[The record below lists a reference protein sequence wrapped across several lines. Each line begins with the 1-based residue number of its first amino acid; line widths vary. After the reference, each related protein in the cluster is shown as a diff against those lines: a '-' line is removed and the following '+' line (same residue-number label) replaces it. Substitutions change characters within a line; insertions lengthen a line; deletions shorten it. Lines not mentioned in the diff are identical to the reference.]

1 MAEQEII
8 EGNSLTIGSAL
19 DDATT
24 AWGNELASENGEES
38 LEEETETT
46 PDESEELELDSED
59 SEDVQ
64 DEEEV
69 DEDLDEVE
77 SDVQMFKVRA
87 DGEELN
93 VSLDELISGYS
104 RQSSFTKKSQSLAE
118 DRKSFESEIAEARQL
133 RSQAIE
139 ALESAKTA
147 QPQQAQKDSQYW
159 QDLKDSDPMQFMLE
173 RDELREA
180 QMQDQ
185 MREQQI
191 SQLKAQENAEQQA
204 NLEKYISSQRDN
216 LSTLIPE
223 WSDEKVAKSERK
235 AIVEYG
241 KNIGFTDQELNEAY
255 DSRAVATMRKA
266 MLYDRLTQKRGT
278 LKPSHRSSM
287 KAGSQSINPS
297 STKSRKA
304 SARLQKSGSV
314 DDAQA
319 VFYNMIRS

>member
-8 EGNSLTIGSAL
+8 EGNSLVIGSAL

-46 PDESEELELDSED
+46 PDELEELELDSED

-64 DEEEV
+64 DEEV
-69 DEDLDEVE
+69 DEDSEEVE
-77 SDVQMFKVRA
+77 SNVQMFKVRS
-87 DGEELN
+87 DGEDLD

-147 QPQQAQKDSQYW
+147 QPQVAQKDSQYW

-173 RDELREA
+173 RDEMREA

-191 SQLKAQENAEQQA
+191 QKLRAQENAEQQA
-204 NLEKYISSQRDN
+204 NLEKYIASQRDN

-241 KNIGFTDQELNEAY
+241 KNIGFTDTELNEAY

-304 SARLQKSGSV
+304 SARLKKSGSV

>member
-64 DEEEV
+64 DEDEV

-87 DGEELN
+87 DGEELD

-204 NLEKYISSQRDN
+204 NLEKYIASQRDN

-223 WSDEKVAKSERK
+223 WSDEKIAKAERK

-266 MLYDRLTQKRGT
+266 MLYDKLAKKRGT

-297 STKSRKA
+297 STKSKKA
-304 SARLQKSGSV
+304 SERLRKSGKV
-314 DDAQA
+314 EDAQA

>member
-64 DEEEV
+64 DDEEV

-77 SDVQMFKVRA
+77 SDAQMYKVRA
-87 DGEELN
+87 DGEELD

-104 RQSSFTKKSQSLAE
+104 RQSSFTKKSQALAE

-133 RSQAIE
+133 RSKAIE
-139 ALESAKTA
+139 ILENARSA
-147 QPQQAQKDSQYW
+147 QPQQAQKDPQYW

-173 RDELREA
+173 RDEMREA
-180 QMQDQ
+180 QAQDQ

-191 SQLKAQENAEQQA
+191 HQLRAQENAEQQA
-204 NLEKYISSQRDN
+204 NLEKYIESQRDN
-216 LSTLIPE
+216 LGTLIPE
-223 WSDEKVAKSERK
+223 WSDEKVAKAERK

-241 KNIGFTDQELNEAY
+241 KSIGFTDKELDEAY

-266 MLYDRLTQKRGT
+266 MLYDKLAKKRGT
-278 LKPSHRSSM
+278 LRPSHRSSM
-287 KAGSQSINPS
+287 KAGSQSVNPS
-297 STKSRKA
+297 KTASRKA
-304 SARLQKSGSV
+304 SARLKKSGSV
-314 DDAQA
+314 DDASA

>member
-1 MAEQEII
+1 MAEQEVV
-8 EGNSLTIGSAL
+8 EGNSLVIGNAL
-19 DDATT
+19 DDATV
-24 AWGNELASENGEES
+24 AWGKELSSEDGEES
-38 LEEETETT
+38 LEEQAEES

-59 SEDVQ
+59 VQ
-64 DEEEV
+64 DEEE
-69 DEDLDEVE
+69 DEDLEEVE
-77 SDVQMFKVRA
+77 SNVQMFKVRS
-87 DGEELN
+87 DGEDLD

-118 DRKSFESEIAEARQL
+118 DRKSFENEIAEARQL

-147 QPQQAQKDSQYW
+147 QPQVAQKDSQYW

-173 RDELREA
+173 RDELRET

-204 NLEKYISSQRDN
+204 NLEKYIASQRDN

-223 WSDEKVAKSERK
+223 WSDEKIAKAERK

-266 MLYDRLTQKRGT
+266 MLYDKLAKKRGT

-297 STKSRKA
+297 STKSKKA
-304 SARLQKSGSV
+304 SERLRKSGKV
-314 DDAQA
+314 EDAQA

>member
-1 MAEQEII
+1 MAEQEVV
-8 EGNSLTIGSAL
+8 EGNSLVIGNAL
-19 DDATT
+19 DDATV
-24 AWGNELASENGEES
+24 AWGKELSSEDGEES
-38 LEEETETT
+38 LEEQAEES

-59 SEDVQ
+59 VQ
-64 DEEEV
+64 DEEDV
-69 DEDLDEVE
+69 DEDLEEVE
-77 SDVQMFKVRA
+77 SNVQMFKVRS
-87 DGEELN
+87 DGEDLD

-118 DRKSFESEIAEARQL
+118 DRKSFENEIAEARQL

-147 QPQQAQKDSQYW
+147 QPQVAQKDSQYW

-173 RDELREA
+173 RDELRET

-191 SQLKAQENAEQQA
+191 SQLKSQENAEQQA
-204 NLEKYISSQRDN
+204 NLEKYIASQRDN

-223 WSDEKVAKSERK
+223 WSDEKIAKAERK

-266 MLYDRLTQKRGT
+266 MLYDKLAKKRGT

-297 STKSRKA
+297 STKSKKA
-304 SARLQKSGSV
+304 SERLRKSGKV
-314 DDAQA
+314 EDAQA

>member
-87 DGEELN
+87 DGEELD

-118 DRKSFESEIAEARQL
+118 DRKSFENEIAEARQL

-147 QPQQAQKDSQYW
+147 QPQVAQKDSQYW

-173 RDELREA
+173 RDEMREA

-204 NLEKYISSQRDN
+204 NLEKYIASQRDN

-223 WSDEKVAKSERK
+223 WSDEKIAKAERK

-266 MLYDRLTQKRGT
+266 MLYDKLAKKRGT

-297 STKSRKA
+297 STKSKKA
-304 SARLQKSGSV
+304 SERLRKSGKV
-314 DDAQA
+314 EDAQA

>member
-1 MAEQEII
+1 MAEQEVV
-8 EGNSLTIGSAL
+8 EGNSLVIGNAL
-19 DDATT
+19 DDATV
-24 AWGNELASENGEES
+24 AWGKELSSEDGEES
-38 LEEETETT
+38 LEEQAEES

-59 SEDVQ
+59 VQ
-64 DEEEV
+64 DEEE
-69 DEDLDEVE
+69 DEDLEEVE
-77 SDVQMFKVRA
+77 SNVQMFKVRA
-87 DGEELN
+87 DGEDLD

-118 DRKSFESEIAEARQL
+118 DRKSFENEIAEARQL

-147 QPQQAQKDSQYW
+147 QPQVAQKDSQYW

-173 RDELREA
+173 RDELRET

-204 NLEKYISSQRDN
+204 NLEKYIASQRDN

-223 WSDEKVAKSERK
+223 WSDEKVAKAERK

-266 MLYDRLTQKRGT
+266 MLYDKLAKKRGT

-297 STKSRKA
+297 STKSKKA
-304 SARLQKSGSV
+304 SERLRKSGKV
-314 DDAQA
+314 EDAQA

>member
-1 MAEQEII
+1 MAEQEIV
-8 EGNSLTIGSAL
+8 EGNSLQIGSDL
-19 DDATT
+19 DDATS
-24 AWGNELASENGEES
+24 AWESELSSENGDEP
-38 LEEETETT
+38 LEEQAEAST
-46 PDESEELELDSED
+46 DESEELELDSED
-59 SEDVQ
+59 VQ
-64 DEEEV
+64 DEEED
-69 DEDLDEVE
+69 DELEEVE
-77 SDVQMFKVRA
+77 SNVQSFKVRS
-87 DGEELN
+87 DGVDLD
-93 VSLDELISGYS
+93 VTLDELISGYS

-139 ALESAKTA
+139 VLESAKTV
-147 QPQQAQKDSQYW
+147 QPQQAPKTPEYW

-173 RDELREA
+173 RDDMREA
-180 QMQDQ
+180 QMQGQ

-191 SQLKAQENAEQQA
+191 NQLRSQEDQEQQA
-204 NLEKYISSQRDN
+204 NLEKYISSQRDQ

-223 WSDEKVAKSERK
+223 WSDEKIASSERK

-241 KNIGFTDQELNEAY
+241 KGVGFTDKELGEAY

-266 MLYDRLTQKRGT
+266 MLYDKLTQKRGT
-278 LKPSHRSSM
+278 LKPSHRTSM

-297 STKSRKA
+297 STSSKKA

-314 DDAQA
+314 EDAQS

>member
-1 MAEQEII
+1 MAEQEIV
-8 EGNSLTIGSAL
+8 EGNSLQIGSDL
-19 DDATT
+19 DDATS
-24 AWGNELASENGEES
+24 AWESELSSENGDEP
-38 LEEETETT
+38 LEEQAEAST
-46 PDESEELELDSED
+46 DESEELELDSED
-59 SEDVQ
+59 VQ
-64 DEEEV
+64 DEEV
-69 DEDLDEVE
+69 DEDLEEVE
-77 SDVQMFKVRA
+77 SNVQSFKVRS
-87 DGEELN
+87 DGVDLD
-93 VSLDELISGYS
+93 VTLDELISGYS

-139 ALESAKTA
+139 VLESAKTV
-147 QPQQAQKDSQYW
+147 QPQQAPKTPEYW

-173 RDELREA
+173 RDEMREA
-180 QMQDQ
+180 QMQGQ

-191 SQLKAQENAEQQA
+191 SQLKSQEDQEQQA
-204 NLEKYISSQRDN
+204 NLEKYISSQRDQ

-223 WSDEKVAKSERK
+223 WSDEKIASSERK

-241 KNIGFTDQELNEAY
+241 KGVGFTDKELGEAY

-266 MLYDRLTQKRGT
+266 MLYDKLTQKRGT
-278 LKPSHRSSM
+278 LKPNHRASM

-297 STKSRKA
+297 STSSKKA

-314 DDAQA
+314 EDAQS

>member
-1 MAEQEII
+1 MAEQEVV
-8 EGNSLTIGSAL
+8 EGNSLVIGNAL
-19 DDATT
+19 DDATV
-24 AWGNELASENGEES
+24 AWGKELSSEDGEES
-38 LEEETETT
+38 LEEQAEES

-59 SEDVQ
+59 VQ
-64 DEEEV
+64 DEEE

-87 DGEELN
+87 DGEELD

-118 DRKSFESEIAEARQL
+118 DRKSFENEIAEARQL

-147 QPQQAQKDSQYW
+147 QPQVAQKDSQYW

-173 RDELREA
+173 RDEMREA

-204 NLEKYISSQRDN
+204 NLEKYIASQRDN

-223 WSDEKVAKSERK
+223 WSDEKVAKAERK

-266 MLYDRLTQKRGT
+266 MLYDKLAKKRGT

-297 STKSRKA
+297 STKSKKA
-304 SARLQKSGSV
+304 SERLRKSGKIE
-314 DDAQA
+314 DAQA

>member
-1 MAEQEII
+1 MAEQEIV
-8 EGNSLTIGSAL
+8 EGNSLQIGSDL
-19 DDATT
+19 DDATS
-24 AWGNELASENGEES
+24 AWESELSSENGDEP
-38 LEEETETT
+38 LEEQAEAST
-46 PDESEELELDSED
+46 DESEELELDSED
-59 SEDVQ
+59 VQ
-64 DEEEV
+64 DEEV
-69 DEDLDEVE
+69 DEDLEEVE
-77 SDVQMFKVRA
+77 SNVQSFKVRS
-87 DGEELN
+87 DGVDLD
-93 VSLDELISGYS
+93 VTLDELISGYS

-139 ALESAKTA
+139 VLESAKTV
-147 QPQQAQKDSQYW
+147 QPQQAPKTPEYW

-173 RDELREA
+173 RDDMREA
-180 QMQDQ
+180 QMQGQ

-191 SQLKAQENAEQQA
+191 SQLRSQEEQEQQA
-204 NLEKYISSQRDN
+204 NLEKYISSQRDQ

-223 WSDEKVAKSERK
+223 WSNEKIASSERK

-241 KNIGFTDQELNEAY
+241 KGVGFTDKELGEAY

-266 MLYDRLTQKRGT
+266 MLYDKLTQKRGT
-278 LKPSHRSSM
+278 LKPNHRASM

-297 STKSRKA
+297 STSSKKA

-314 DDAQA
+314 EDAQS

>member
-64 DEEEV
+64 DEDEV
-69 DEDLDEVE
+69 DEDLEEVE
-77 SDVQMFKVRA
+77 SNVQMFKVRS
-87 DGEELN
+87 DGEDLD

-118 DRKSFESEIAEARQL
+118 DRKSFENEIAEARQL

-147 QPQQAQKDSQYW
+147 QPQVAQKDSQYW

-204 NLEKYISSQRDN
+204 NLEKYIASQRDN

-223 WSDEKVAKSERK
+223 WSDEKIAKAERK

-266 MLYDRLTQKRGT
+266 MLYDKLAKKRGT

-297 STKSRKA
+297 STKSKKA
-304 SARLQKSGSV
+304 SERLRKSGKV
-314 DDAQA
+314 EDAQA

>member
-1 MAEQEII
+1 MAEQEIV
-8 EGNSLTIGSAL
+8 EGNSLQIGSDL
-19 DDATT
+19 DDATS
-24 AWGNELASENGEES
+24 AWESELSSENGDEP
-38 LEEETETT
+38 LEEQAEAST
-46 PDESEELELDSED
+46 DESEELELDSED
-59 SEDVQ
+59 VQ
-64 DEEEV
+64 DEEED
-69 DEDLDEVE
+69 DEEEEVE
-77 SDVQMFKVRA
+77 SNVQSFKVRS
-87 DGEELN
+87 DGVDLD
-93 VSLDELISGYS
+93 VTLDELISGYS

-139 ALESAKTA
+139 VLESAKTV
-147 QPQQAQKDSQYW
+147 QPQQAPKTPEYW

-173 RDELREA
+173 RDDMREA
-180 QMQDQ
+180 QMQGQ

-191 SQLKAQENAEQQA
+191 SQLRSQEEQEQQA
-204 NLEKYISSQRDN
+204 NLEKYISSQRDQ

-223 WSDEKVAKSERK
+223 WSNEKIASSERK

-241 KNIGFTDQELNEAY
+241 KGVGFTDKELGEAY

-266 MLYDRLTQKRGT
+266 MLYDKLTQKRGT
-278 LKPSHRSSM
+278 LKPNHRASM

-297 STKSRKA
+297 STSSKKA

-314 DDAQA
+314 EDAQS

>member
-38 LEEETETT
+38 LEEEPEAS
-46 PDESEELELDSED
+46 PDESEELELDSEE
-59 SEDVQ
+59 SAEEEEDE

-69 DEDLDEVE
+69 ESNVQSFKVRSDGEDLD
-77 SDVQMFKVRA
+77 
-87 DGEELN
+87 

-104 RQSSFTKKSQSLAE
+104 RQSSFTKKSQALAE
-118 DRKSFESEIAEARQL
+118 DRKSFENEIAEAKQL

-147 QPQQAQKDSQYW
+147 LPQQAQKDSQYW
-159 QDLKDSDPMQFMLE
+159 QDLKDTDPMQFVLE
-173 RDELREA
+173 RDEMREA

-185 MREQQI
+185 MREQQVQ
-191 SQLKAQENAEQQA
+191 QLRMQEDAEQQA
-204 NLEKYISSQRDN
+204 NLEKYIASQRDR
-216 LSTLIPE
+216 LGELIPE
-223 WSDEKVAKSERK
+223 WSDEKVADSERK
-235 AIVEYG
+235 LIVEYG
-241 KNIGFTDQELNEAY
+241 KGIGFTDKELSEAY

-278 LKPSHRSSM
+278 LKPSHRASM

-304 SARLQKSGSV
+304 SARLKKSGSV
-314 DDAQA
+314 DDAA
-319 VFYNMIRS
+319 GVFYNMIRA

>member
-1 MAEQEII
+1 MAEQEIV
-8 EGNSLTIGSAL
+8 EGNSLTIGSGL

-24 AWGNELASENGEES
+24 AWGTELSSENGEES
-38 LEEETETT
+38 LDEQTEVA

-59 SEDVQ
+59 VQ
-64 DEEEV
+64 DEEE
-69 DEDLDEVE
+69 DEDSEEVE
-77 SDVQMFKVRA
+77 SNVQSFKVRS
-87 DGEELN
+87 DGVDLD
-93 VSLDELISGYS
+93 VTLDELISGYS

-139 ALESAKTA
+139 VLESAKTV
-147 QPQQAQKDSQYW
+147 QPQQAPKTPEYW

-173 RDELREA
+173 RDDMREA
-180 QMQDQ
+180 QMQGQ

-191 SQLKAQENAEQQA
+191 SQLRSQEEQEQQA
-204 NLEKYISSQRDN
+204 NLEKYISSQRDQ

-223 WSDEKVAKSERK
+223 WSNEKIASSERK

-241 KNIGFTDQELNEAY
+241 KGVGFTDKELGEAY

-266 MLYDRLTQKRGT
+266 MLYDKLTQKRGT
-278 LKPSHRSSM
+278 LKPNHRASM

-297 STKSRKA
+297 STSSKKA

-314 DDAQA
+314 EDAQS

>member
-1 MAEQEII
+1 MAEQEVV
-8 EGNSLTIGSAL
+8 EGNSLVIGNAL
-19 DDATT
+19 DDATV
-24 AWGNELASENGEES
+24 AWGKELSSEDGEES
-38 LEEETETT
+38 LEEQAEES

-59 SEDVQ
+59 VQ
-64 DEEEV
+64 DEEE

-87 DGEELN
+87 DGEELD

-118 DRKSFESEIAEARQL
+118 DRKSFENEIAEARQL

-147 QPQQAQKDSQYW
+147 QPQVAQKDSQYW

-204 NLEKYISSQRDN
+204 NLEKYIASQRDN

-223 WSDEKVAKSERK
+223 WSDEKIAKAERK

-266 MLYDRLTQKRGT
+266 MLYDKLAKKRGT

-297 STKSRKA
+297 STKSKKA
-304 SARLQKSGSV
+304 SERLRKSGKV
-314 DDAQA
+314 EDAQA

>member
-1 MAEQEII
+1 MAEQEIV
-8 EGNSLTIGSAL
+8 EGNSLQIGSDL
-19 DDATT
+19 DDATS
-24 AWGNELASENGEES
+24 AWESELSSENGDEP
-38 LEEETETT
+38 LEEQAEAST
-46 PDESEELELDSED
+46 DESEELELDSED
-59 SEDVQ
+59 VQ
-64 DEEEV
+64 DEEED
-69 DEDLDEVE
+69 DEEEEVE
-77 SDVQMFKVRA
+77 SNVQSFKVRS
-87 DGEELN
+87 DGVDLD
-93 VSLDELISGYS
+93 VTLDELISGYS

-139 ALESAKTA
+139 VLESAKTV
-147 QPQQAQKDSQYW
+147 QPQQAPKTPEYW

-173 RDELREA
+173 RDEMREA
-180 QMQDQ
+180 QMQGQ

-191 SQLKAQENAEQQA
+191 SQLKSQEDQEQQA
-204 NLEKYISSQRDN
+204 NLEKYISSQRDQ

-223 WSDEKVAKSERK
+223 WSDEKIASSERK

-241 KNIGFTDQELNEAY
+241 KGVGFTDKELGEAY

-266 MLYDRLTQKRGT
+266 MLYDKLTQKRGT
-278 LKPSHRSSM
+278 LKPNHRASM

-297 STKSRKA
+297 STSSKKA

-314 DDAQA
+314 EDAQS

>member
-64 DEEEV
+64 DEDEV
-69 DEDLDEVE
+69 DEDSEEVE
-77 SDVQMFKVRA
+77 SNVQMFKVRS
-87 DGEELN
+87 DGEDLD

-147 QPQQAQKDSQYW
+147 QPQVAQKDSQYW

>member
-1 MAEQEII
+1 MAEQEVV
-8 EGNSLTIGSAL
+8 EGNSLVIGNAL
-19 DDATT
+19 DDATV
-24 AWGNELASENGEES
+24 AWGKELSSEDGEES
-38 LEEETETT
+38 LEEQAEES

-59 SEDVQ
+59 VQ
-64 DEEEV
+64 DEEE
-69 DEDLDEVE
+69 DEDLEEVE
-77 SDVQMFKVRA
+77 SNVQMFKVRS
-87 DGEELN
+87 DGEDLD

-118 DRKSFESEIAEARQL
+118 DRKSFENEIAEARQL

-147 QPQQAQKDSQYW
+147 QPQVAQKDSQYW

-204 NLEKYISSQRDN
+204 NLEKYIASQRDN

-223 WSDEKVAKSERK
+223 WSDEKVAKAERK

-266 MLYDRLTQKRGT
+266 MLYDKLAKKRGT

-297 STKSRKA
+297 STKSKKA
-304 SARLQKSGSV
+304 SERLRKSGKV
-314 DDAQA
+314 EDAQA

>member
-1 MAEQEII
+1 MAEQEIV
-8 EGNSLTIGSAL
+8 EGNSLQIGSDL
-19 DDATT
+19 DDATS
-24 AWGNELASENGEES
+24 AWESELSSENGDEP
-38 LEEETETT
+38 LEEQAEAST
-46 PDESEELELDSED
+46 DESEELELDSED
-59 SEDVQ
+59 VQ
-64 DEEEV
+64 DEEED
-69 DEDLDEVE
+69 DEEEEVE
-77 SDVQMFKVRA
+77 SNVQSFKVRS
-87 DGEELN
+87 DGVDLD
-93 VSLDELISGYS
+93 VTLDELISGYS

-139 ALESAKTA
+139 VLESAKTV
-147 QPQQAQKDSQYW
+147 QPQQAPKTPEYW

-173 RDELREA
+173 RDDMREA
-180 QMQDQ
+180 QMQGQ

-191 SQLKAQENAEQQA
+191 SQLKSQEDQEHQA
-204 NLEKYISSQRDN
+204 NLEKYISSQRDQ

-223 WSDEKVAKSERK
+223 WSDEKIASSERK

-241 KNIGFTDQELNEAY
+241 KGVGFTDKELGEAY

-266 MLYDRLTQKRGT
+266 MLYDKLTQKRGT
-278 LKPSHRSSM
+278 LKPSHRTSM

-297 STKSRKA
+297 STSSKKA

-314 DDAQA
+314 EDAQS

>member
-1 MAEQEII
+1 MAEQEIV
-8 EGNSLTIGSAL
+8 EGNSLQIGSDL
-19 DDATT
+19 DDATS
-24 AWGNELASENGEES
+24 AWESELSSENGDEP
-38 LEEETETT
+38 LEEQAEAST
-46 PDESEELELDSED
+46 DESEELELDSED
-59 SEDVQ
+59 VQ
-64 DEEEV
+64 DEEED
-69 DEDLDEVE
+69 DELEEVE
-77 SDVQMFKVRA
+77 SNVQSFKVRS
-87 DGEELN
+87 DGVDLD
-93 VSLDELISGYS
+93 VTLDELISGYS

-139 ALESAKTA
+139 VLESAKTV
-147 QPQQAQKDSQYW
+147 QPQQAPKTPEYW

-173 RDELREA
+173 RDEMREA
-180 QMQDQ
+180 QMQGQ

-191 SQLKAQENAEQQA
+191 SQLKSQEDQEQQA
-204 NLEKYISSQRDN
+204 NLEKYISSQRDQ

-223 WSDEKVAKSERK
+223 WSDEKIASSERK

-241 KNIGFTDQELNEAY
+241 KGVGFTDKELGEAY

-266 MLYDRLTQKRGT
+266 MLYDKLTQKRGT
-278 LKPSHRSSM
+278 LKPNHRASM

-297 STKSRKA
+297 STSSKKA

-314 DDAQA
+314 EDAQS

>member
-1 MAEQEII
+1 MAEQEVV
-8 EGNSLTIGSAL
+8 EGNSLVIGNAL
-19 DDATT
+19 DDATV
-24 AWGNELASENGEES
+24 AWGKELSSEDGEES
-38 LEEETETT
+38 LEEQAEES

-59 SEDVQ
+59 VQ
-64 DEEEV
+64 DEEE
-69 DEDLDEVE
+69 DEDSEEVE
-77 SDVQMFKVRA
+77 SNVQMFKVRS
-87 DGEELN
+87 DGEDLD

-147 QPQQAQKDSQYW
+147 QPQVAQKDSQYW

>member
-1 MAEQEII
+1 MAEQEVV
-8 EGNSLTIGSAL
+8 EGNSLVIGNAL
-19 DDATT
+19 DDATV
-24 AWGNELASENGEES
+24 AWGKELSSEDGEES
-38 LEEETETT
+38 LEEQAEES

-59 SEDVQ
+59 VQ
-64 DEEEV
+64 DEEE

-87 DGEELN
+87 DGEELD

-118 DRKSFESEIAEARQL
+118 DRKSFENEIAEARQL

-147 QPQQAQKDSQYW
+147 QPQVAQKDSQYW

-173 RDELREA
+173 RDEMREA

-204 NLEKYISSQRDN
+204 NLEKYIASQRDN

-223 WSDEKVAKSERK
+223 WSDEKIAKAERK

-266 MLYDRLTQKRGT
+266 MLYDKLAKKRGT

-297 STKSRKA
+297 STKSKKA
-304 SARLQKSGSV
+304 SERLRKSGKV
-314 DDAQA
+314 EDAQA

>member
-1 MAEQEII
+1 MAEQEIV
-8 EGNSLTIGSAL
+8 EGNSLQIGSDL
-19 DDATT
+19 DDATS
-24 AWGNELASENGEES
+24 AWESELSSENGDEP
-38 LEEETETT
+38 LEEQAEAST
-46 PDESEELELDSED
+46 DESEELELDSED
-59 SEDVQ
+59 VQ
-64 DEEEV
+64 DEEED
-69 DEDLDEVE
+69 DEEEEVE
-77 SDVQMFKVRA
+77 SNVQSFKVRS
-87 DGEELN
+87 DGVDLD
-93 VSLDELISGYS
+93 VTLDELISGYS

-139 ALESAKTA
+139 VLESAKTV
-147 QPQQAQKDSQYW
+147 QPQQAPKTPEYW

-173 RDELREA
+173 RDEMREA
-180 QMQDQ
+180 QMQGQ

-191 SQLKAQENAEQQA
+191 SQLRSQEEQEQQA
-204 NLEKYISSQRDN
+204 NLEKYISSQRDQ

-223 WSDEKVAKSERK
+223 WSNEKIASSERK

-241 KNIGFTDQELNEAY
+241 KGVGFTDKELGEAY

-266 MLYDRLTQKRGT
+266 MLYDKLTQKRGT
-278 LKPSHRSSM
+278 LKPNHRASM

-297 STKSRKA
+297 STSSKKA

-314 DDAQA
+314 EDAQS

>member
-1 MAEQEII
+1 MAEQEIV
-8 EGNSLTIGSAL
+8 EGNSLQIGSDL
-19 DDATT
+19 DDATS
-24 AWGNELASENGEES
+24 AWESELSSENGDEP
-38 LEEETETT
+38 LEEQAEAST
-46 PDESEELELDSED
+46 DESEELELDSED
-59 SEDVQ
+59 VQ
-64 DEEEV
+64 DEEED
-69 DEDLDEVE
+69 DELEEVE
-77 SDVQMFKVRA
+77 SNVQSFKVRS
-87 DGEELN
+87 DGVDLD
-93 VSLDELISGYS
+93 VTLDELISGYS

-139 ALESAKTA
+139 VLESAKTV
-147 QPQQAQKDSQYW
+147 QPQQAPKTPEYW

-173 RDELREA
+173 RDDMREA
-180 QMQDQ
+180 QMQGQ

-191 SQLKAQENAEQQA
+191 SQLKSQEDQEHQA
-204 NLEKYISSQRDN
+204 NLEKYISSQRDQ

-223 WSDEKVAKSERK
+223 WSDEKIASSERK

-241 KNIGFTDQELNEAY
+241 KGVGFTDKELGEAY

-266 MLYDRLTQKRGT
+266 MLYDKLTQKRGT
-278 LKPSHRSSM
+278 LKPNHRASM

-297 STKSRKA
+297 STSSKKA

-314 DDAQA
+314 EDAQS